1 MKVTVFVNEADEITY
16 VDIEPT
22 DGKVFEHK
30 GDKFKDI
37 TLTGIKTGVIVI
49 DFNGK
54 RIVINEV
61 DKGV

>member
-1 MKVTVFVNEADEITY
+1 MKVSVFVNEEDEITY
-16 VDIEPT
+16 VNIEPT

-30 GDKFKDI
+30 GDKFKSI

-61 DKGV
+61 DKG